1 MKNAVS
7 GKQTVHVKRPDRK
20 EVVPANAHN
29 MVEEQEEFLDP
40 LEQLNVK
47 VPRGTKLRMKQLA
60 LDQGGVT
67 MMVLFMQMFDEYEK
81 HHSADTPDRPQ

>member
-1 MKNAVS
+1 MKNAAS

-20 EVVPANAHN
+20 VVPANAHN
-29 MVEEQEEFLDP
+29 MVGAQEAFLDP
-40 LEQLNVK
+40 FEQLNVK

-67 MMVLFMQMFDEYEK
+67 IMVLFMQMFDEYEK
-81 HHSADTPDRPQ
+81 HRSADTPDRPQ